1 MTLIADESSSTA
13 SPAPKWGQSTLV
25 LGPRERSKKVPG
37 FLVPP
42 ERFWATGWSSL
53 RVLFTPDPPP
63 TSARPLLVVHHI
75 DLVQSKRAD
84 LHLAASVVIHCLVIL
99 LLFQFSYA
107 AARNRYS
114 PDTASD
120 SQEKIYYSMNVL
132 DAAKPLPRIQ
142 PRGAGAHPDEGQFPH
157 LRPALGNTA
166 SNRVLAAVSKP
177 LHPDNA
183 RQTIV
188 QPSSPP
194 NLKITAE
201 LKLPNIIDGMVAAGP
216 SAPSQLYASMAK
228 PIAANRSMPAAAA
241 PTVTAPAP
249 TAPLAFLPDAGNN
262 NPRLPVTPL
271 AAPARSQVSAR
282 QSAPAPNIDS
292 GGPAGAAVNG
302 GGLFI
307 MSVDPAPPAAQL
319 ALPPG
324 NRSAAFSVSPEDGLI
339 GSPTGSASGFYGGG
353 TGAGKEGGNGSVGP
367 GAGTEGGGG
376 GPSASEG
383 TISAKFVAEPAAA
396 PGALDP
402 AFAASMVFPVLAS
415 AIPRKNAMVVSAG
428 PIGGGG
434 LDVYGALHCGKI
446 YTIFLSMPGK
456 SWTLQYC
463 EHQDASVVSGVNPS
477 AMPPKQPSQTA
488 IALPSPLVPPDP
500 ESRFDFKRVPTAQDK
515 PGKMIVLKGAL
526 KDDGAVD
533 ALQVYQGVAPEMD
546 EAARLAFSRWKFKP
560 AMRGGKPVALDIL
573 VGIYP
578 EGPAAPSTPSTPSA
592 H

>member
-1 MTLIADESSSTA
+1 M
-13 SPAPKWGQSTLV
+13 
-25 LGPRERSKKVPG
+25 
-37 FLVPP
+37 
-42 ERFWATGWSSL
+42 
-53 RVLFTPDPPP
+53 
-63 TSARPLLVVHHI
+63 
-75 DLVQSKRAD
+75 QSKRGD
-84 LHLAASVVIHCLVIL
+84 RYLAASVVVHCLVIL

-114 PDTASD
+114 PDAASD
-120 SQEKIYYSMNVL
+120 SQEKIYYSMSVL

-142 PRGAGAHPDEGQFPH
+142 PRGAGAHPDEGQFPD

-177 LHPDNA
+177 LHPDNT

-216 SAPSQLYASMAK
+216 GAPSQLYASMAK
-228 PIAANRSMPAAAA
+228 PIAANRSTAAVAA

-249 TAPLAFLPDAGNN
+249 TTPLAFLPDAGNN
-262 NPRLPVTPL
+262 NPRLPVMPL
-271 AAPARSQVSAR
+271 AAPTRSQVSAR
-282 QSAPAPNIDS
+282 QSAPVPNIDS
-292 GGPAGAAVNG
+292 GGLAGAAANG

-307 MSVDPAPPAAQL
+307 MSVDPAPPADQL

-339 GSPTGSASGFYGGG
+339 GSPTGSLTGFYGGG

-446 YTIFLSMPGK
+446 YTIFLLHARQELDLAVLRAPGR
-456 SWTLQYC
+456 LRRVQ
-463 EHQDASVVSGVNPS
+463 AVNPS
-477 AMPPKQPSQTA
+477 ATPAKQPSQTTA
-488 IALPSPLVPPDP
+488 IALPAPLVPPDP
-500 ESRFDFKRVPTAQDK
+500 ESRFDFKRLPTAQNK
-515 PGKMIVLKGAL
+515 PGKMIVLKGTL

-533 ALQVYQGVAPEMD
+533 ALQVYQGVAPAMD
-546 EAARLAFSRWKFKP
+546 EAARLAFGRWRFKP

-578 EGPAAPSTPSTPSA
+578 EGPAAPA
-592 H
+592 AQ